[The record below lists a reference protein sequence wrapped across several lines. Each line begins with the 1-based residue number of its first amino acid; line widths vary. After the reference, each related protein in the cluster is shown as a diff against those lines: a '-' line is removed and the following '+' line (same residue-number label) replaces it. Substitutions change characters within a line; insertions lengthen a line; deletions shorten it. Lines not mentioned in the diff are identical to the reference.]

1 MFELRDSLKRYLVR
15 LYPRVDQPSG
25 FLQKY
30 YAQVLKEAVE
40 KYPDEFQPVSSNETL
55 GKECKRRKAIIRLSE
70 TRTNLRYH
78 QGLVQEKLRT
88 PVHRDESHCSGSKS
102 RRREEQKM

>member
-25 FLQKY
+25 FLRKY

-55 GKECKRRKAIIRLSE
+55 GKECKRRKAIIRVSE
-70 TRTNLRYH
+70 TRTNLRDR
-78 QGLVQEKLRT
+78 QELVQEKLRT
-88 PVHRDESHCSGSKS
+88 PMYRNEPPYYGRKPQRV
-102 RRREEQKM
+102 EE